1 MGKGKKVAMIAGI
14 VVVALIVAAGV
25 ALAVYVDNNRHGEE
39 RDLERAFAAGFTEKQ
54 LEVAVEAPAVAEQAA
69 AENDAAAAQS
79 GAEAVDDGQRTPRTA
94 VINYAEGPDNGPA
107 LLLVHGQSTEW
118 EDYARALPDLAQRY
132 HVFAVDCFGH
142 GESTHDPALYSLAAQ
157 GAALQAFAAQAI
169 GGSYTVTGQSSGGIV
184 AAWLAANDAENVTAC
199 LLEDPPFFRVTPEE
213 MQQAPGCFVWEDGFT
228 VTHAFLNQDEVDDYA
243 VYYAQHSYLFG
254 LFGGLQP
261 KIAEWTAEERA
272 ANPDGHLV
280 VSWVPHDWVRGM
292 YFFDDFD
299 VWFSEAFYTGSFFDG
314 VDQADILSRIMCPTV
329 YLKANTRYGED
340 GLLYAANS
348 DEDAARVEKLVATC
362 QTVRIDSGHDI
373 HYEQPK
379 EFSAALDLLTQG

>member
-280 VSWVPHDWVRGM
+280 VRGCRT
-292 YFFDDFD
+292 
-299 VWFSEAFYTGSFFDG
+299 TGCAACTSSTISTCGSARRSTRARSSTASTRQTSFP
-314 VDQADILSRIMCPTV
+314 ASR
-329 YLKANTRYGED
+329 
-340 GLLYAANS
+340 
-348 DEDAARVEKLVATC
+348 ARPS
-362 QTVRIDSGHDI
+362 I
-373 HYEQPK
+373 
-379 EFSAALDLLTQG
+379 

>member
-261 KIAEWTAEERA
+261 KIAGMDGGRA
-272 ANPDGHLV
+272 RRESRWASGGLV
-280 VSWVPHDWVRGM
+280 G
-292 YFFDDFD
+292 
-299 VWFSEAFYTGSFFDG
+299 
-314 VDQADILSRIMCPTV
+314 
-329 YLKANTRYGED
+329 
-340 GLLYAANS
+340 
-348 DEDAARVEKLVATC
+348 AARLGARHVLLRRFRRVVQRGVLHGLVLRTASTR
-362 QTVRIDSGHDI
+362 QTSFPASRARPSI
-373 HYEQPK
+373 
-379 EFSAALDLLTQG
+379 